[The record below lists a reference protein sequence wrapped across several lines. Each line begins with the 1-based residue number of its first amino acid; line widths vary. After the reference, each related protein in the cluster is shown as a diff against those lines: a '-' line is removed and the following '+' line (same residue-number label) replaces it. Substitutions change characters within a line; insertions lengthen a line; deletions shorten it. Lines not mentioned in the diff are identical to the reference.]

1 MEGPRPRSSTE
12 GRDIPWSLVAF
23 VLLAAYAILFVLLN
37 RDEVDISFVF
47 FSAEIS
53 ELVLILLCLGIGF
66 AAGYLFD
73 SLRQRRKARSAAGP

>member
-1 MEGPRPRSSTE
+1 MEGRRP
-12 GRDIPWSLVAF
+12 GPGPDQRDIPWSLVAF
-23 VLLAAYAILFVLLN
+23 GVVAFYLVLFVLLN
-37 RDEVDISFVF
+37 RDDVDISFVF

-73 SLRQRRKARSAAGP
+73 NWRRRRRPSET